1 VDAPIFEVLDGPTR
15 HAVLAAARRRS
26 FGSGEVI
33 FHEGDPADAFHVI
46 DSGLVAIRSSTPL
59 GDTATFTV
67 LGPGEFFGE
76 VALVTAQK
84 LRTASAVA
92 KTATRTIS
100 LHRDDLERLR
110 SEHPAVTELLLV
122 ALAGHIARL
131 STQLVDAYY
140 VPVNKRIYRR
150 LLHIADVVGPDGGTV
165 TLPLTQDDLAGLAGT
180 TRQTVNLALSA
191 AEGDGLIQRERG
203 KITLLDRALLARRA
217 R

>member
-1 VDAPIFEVLDGPTR
+1 VESPIFEVLDDATR
-15 HAVLAAARRRS
+15 LAVLSAARRRS
-26 FGSGEVI
+26 FGAGEVI
-33 FHEGDPADAFHVI
+33 FHEGDPADSFFVI

-59 GDTATFTV
+59 GDIATFTV

-76 VALVTAQK
+76 VALVTAEK
-84 LRTASAVA
+84 LRTASAIA

-100 LHRDDLERLR
+100 LHRDDLETLR
-110 SEHPAVTELLLV
+110 TEHPAVTELLLT

-131 STQLVDAYY
+131 SSQLVDAYY

-150 LLHIADVVGPDGGTV
+150 LLQIAEVVGPGGGTV
-165 TLPLTQDDLAGLAGT
+165 VLPLTQDDLAGMAGT
-180 TRQTVNLALSA
+180 TRQTVNLALGA
-191 AEGDGLIQRERG
+191 AETDGLLTRERG